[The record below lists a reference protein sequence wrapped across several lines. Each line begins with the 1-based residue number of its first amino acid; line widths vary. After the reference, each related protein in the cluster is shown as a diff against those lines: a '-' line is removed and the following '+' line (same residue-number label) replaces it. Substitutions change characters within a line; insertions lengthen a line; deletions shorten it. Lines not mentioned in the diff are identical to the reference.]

1 MLPNY
6 TITGGTEGCELSFGS
21 EDAGQDP
28 ANFID
33 SRKWKAQEASQI
45 NINDGSNS
53 QGEVKPSH
61 EVQTQLFRVKGM
73 IQIWGFNSPV
83 IKVEVSHEIQA
94 RLTPPLT

>member
-45 NINDGSNS
+45 NINDGSDS
-53 QGEVKPSH
+53 QGEMKPSH
-61 EVQTQLFRVKGM
+61 EVQTQLFRVKGT
-73 IQIWGFNSPV
+73 IRIRGFNSPI
-83 IKVEVSHEIQA
+83 IK
-94 RLTPPLT
+94 L

>member
-61 EVQTQLFRVKGM
+61 EAQIQLFKVKGM
-73 IQIWGFNSPV
+73 IQIWGFNSPI
-83 IKVEVSHEIQA
+83 IKVEASHEIQV

>member
-28 ANFID
+28 ANFTD

-45 NINDGSNS
+45 NINNGSNS
-53 QGEVKPSH
+53 QGEVKLSH
-61 EVQTQLFRVKGM
+61 EGQTQLLRAKGM
-73 IQIWGFNSPV
+73 IQIWGFNSP
-83 IKVEVSHEIQA
+83 IMKVEASHEIQV
-94 RLTPPLT
+94 RLTPPSA